1 MVSSDGD
8 VRAAESQRDAMLDIK
23 ADAMD
28 PLAAAEAVFEQ
39 AAQGRFYLLTQPDY
53 VGSAMAERAEVLVSQ
68 QPPAL
73 RSGRRFDPAAPMRL
87 DPDAAARVASFG
99 AMSPMRVRGLAAV
112 RDAIESAP
120 HPDDMPSMANIEDC
134 AIPGPAGQIPVRIYR
149 PSTASVA
156 PVLVYFHGGGM
167 VMGSNHSFEPLART
181 LAAQSERH
189 RGVRGLPARS
199 RVPPHLPSSTTPT
212 RPPNGLPANAEQ
224 MGVDVT
230 RLAVVGDSA
239 GGSLAAAVALAA
251 RDRGG
256 PAICCQVLLY
266 PGLDRDM
273 TAESMVAL
281 PDAPMLSHDDIVYMH
296 ELADA
301 GSGAPHDQYRVPAY
315 ATDLSGL
322 PPAIVVTA
330 ECDPIRDWG
339 ERYATRLRDA
349 GVQTTVTRYP
359 GAYHG
364 FLMRSDATAR
374 GRLAIAE
381 VCALLRAKFD
391 NPLTSSFP
399 ITGHLGPAADR
410 CGHTIEPTKSVRRP

>member
-1 MVSSDGD
+1 M
-8 VRAAESQRDAMLDIK
+8 K
-23 ADAMD
+23 
-28 PLAAAEAVFEQ
+28 
-39 AAQGRFYLLTQPDY
+39 
-53 VGSAMAERAEVLVSQ
+53 
-68 QPPAL
+68 
-73 RSGRRFDPAAPMRL
+73 L

-99 AMSPMRVRGLAAV
+99 PIPPMRQRGLAAV
-112 RDAIESAP
+112 RQAIESAP

-134 AIPGPAGQIPVRIYR
+134 SIPGTVGQIPVRIYR
-149 PSTASVA
+149 PSTASNA

-181 LAAQSERH
+181 LAAQSDATVVSVDYRLAPEF
-189 RGVRGLPARS
+189 PA
-199 RVPPHLPSSTTPT
+199 
-212 RPPNGLPANAEQ
+212 PAQFEDAYAATEWVAGHADQ
-224 MGVDVT
+224 IGVDVT

-273 TAESMVAL
+273 TAESVVAL
-281 PDAPMLSHDDIVYMH
+281 TDAPMLAHDDIVYMH
-296 ELADA
+296 ELADVGA
-301 GSGAPHDQYRVPAY
+301 GPHDEYRFPAY
-315 ATDLSGL
+315 ASDLGAL

-339 ERYATRLRDA
+339 ERYAARLRDA

-381 VCALLRAKFD
+381 IGGLLRARFAH
-391 NPLTSSFP
+391 PLPF
-399 ITGHLGPAADR
+399 
-410 CGHTIEPTKSVRRP
+410 